1 MKLIRKRPDLIS
13 GFLLLDTFYI
23 DRKKDNWMSQA
34 SDDTNDSDFND
45 CYNDDNAESLES
57 LNISASESID
67 DEILDNFYARQHLQT
82 VISATFDYIN
92 EQIKNG
98 LILPYFDDIDAEQW
112 QDKVKALDIY
122 ITDEIEG
129 RELNLEAR
137 SKDYATN
144 ILSYPSDLP
153 AAIIGLMPTLPLGE
167 LVICHAVMVREAA
180 EQNKEA
186 VQHISHLLIH
196 GILHLLG
203 FDHELGQAQQD
214 EMEHFEVEILARL
227 DISNPYD

>member
-1 MKLIRKRPDLIS
+1 
-13 GFLLLDTFYI
+13 
-23 DRKKDNWMSQA
+23 MSQDSNSDA
-34 SDDTNDSDFND
+34 SNNI
-45 CYNDDNAESLES
+45 NDDSNENNSLDA
-57 LNISASESID
+57 LDISASELID
-67 DEILDNFYARQHLQT
+67 DQTLDSFYSREQMLSVMA
-82 VISATFDYIN
+82 ATLNYID
-92 EQIKNG
+92 EQVKGG

-112 QDKVKALDIY
+112 QEKIKVLDIY
-122 ITDEIEG
+122 ITDEVEG

-137 SKDYATN
+137 QKDYATN

-167 LVICHAVMVREAA
+167 LIICHAVMIREAA

-203 FDHELGQAQQD
+203 FDHELGQAEQD
-214 EMEHFEVEILARL
+214 EMERFEIEILAGL
-227 DISNPYD
+227 NIPNPYN

>member
-1 MKLIRKRPDLIS
+1 MSQDSNSDASNNINDNYNYNDNNS
-13 GFLLLDTFYI
+13 LDTL
-23 DRKKDNWMSQA
+23 D
-34 SDDTNDSDFND
+34 
-45 CYNDDNAESLES
+45 
-57 LNISASESID
+57 ISASELID
-67 DEILDNFYARQHLQT
+67 DQTLDSFYSREQLLSVMT
-82 VISATFDYIN
+82 ATLNYID
-92 EQIKNG
+92 EQVKGG

-112 QDKVKALDIY
+112 QEKIKVLDIY
-122 ITDEIEG
+122 ITDEVEG

-137 SKDYATN
+137 QKDYATN

-167 LVICHAVMVREAA
+167 LIICHAVMTREAA

-203 FDHELGQAQQD
+203 FDHELGQAEQD
-214 EMEHFEVEILARL
+214 EMERFEIEILAGL
-227 DISNPYD
+227 NILNPYH

>member
-1 MKLIRKRPDLIS
+1 MN
-13 GFLLLDTFYI
+13 
-23 DRKKDNWMSQA
+23 KDHNNSA
-34 SDDTNDSDFND
+34 NESFNHNDSDGIDHNE
-45 CYNDDNAESLES
+45 ASLDA
-57 LNISASESID
+57 LDISASALID
-67 DEILDNFYARQHLQT
+67 DKTLDDFYNREQLLS
-82 VISATFDYIN
+82 VMMATLNYIDA
-92 EQIKNG
+92 QVKNG

-112 QDKVKALDIY
+112 QEKIKALDIY
-122 ITDEIEG
+122 ITDEDEA

-137 SKDYATN
+137 EKDYATN

-153 AAIIGLMPTLPLGE
+153 AATIGLMPTLPLGE

-203 FDHELGQAQQD
+203 FDHELGQAEQD
-214 EMEHFEVEILARL
+214 EMEAFEIEILAGL
-227 DISNPYD
+227 DISNPYI